1 MVTET
6 WMTIEACMNELIS
19 IIVPVYAVE
28 KYLERC
34 VNSILNQT
42 YGNIEVILVDDGS
55 PDNCPMMCDDYAL
68 KDPRITVIHKKNGG
82 LSDARNAGLAIARGS
97 YVGFVDSDDFIKP
110 TMYQKLY
117 EAIKN
122 ANADMSICMFDYV
135 DETGN
140 LIVSKNVQRIHFD
153 AEVLK
158 REQMFDRISHA
169 FVGYYYFIPVCSKLY
184 KKAVFDHIHFPA
196 GVIHEDEFVI
206 HHLIDRCNC
215 VAVVAERL
223 YEYVQRSD
231 SIMHSDIFTTK
242 RLNAVDALIDRYF
255 FYTSKNRN
263 DLALDAL
270 KTSYWT
276 VLDFMND
283 YKGLENAQKEVEKR
297 IRIILKQQ
305 LIKKDIRFIK
315 LILSYLAFVIR
326 SALKSKQKII
336 D

>member
-1 MVTET
+1 
-6 WMTIEACMNELIS
+6 MNELIS

-42 YGNIEVILVDDGS
+42 YKNIEVILVDDGS
-55 PDNCPMMCDDYAL
+55 PDHCPVMCDEYAL
-68 KDPRITVIHKKNGG
+68 RDPRITVIHKENGG
-82 LSDARNAGLAIARGS
+82 LSDARNAGLAIAKGS
-97 YVGFVDSDDFIKP
+97 YIGFVDSDDFIKP
-110 TMYQKLY
+110 TMFQKLY
-117 EAIKN
+117 EAMIY

-140 LIVSKNVQRIHFD
+140 LIVSKNAQRIHFD

-158 REQMFDRISHA
+158 QEQIFEMISHA
-169 FVGYYYFIPVCSKLY
+169 FKGYYYFIPVWSKLY
-184 KKAVFDHIHFPA
+184 KKAIFDHIRFPL

-206 HHLIDRCNC
+206 HHIIDQCNY
-215 VAVVAERL
+215 VAVVDESL

-231 SIMHSDIFTTK
+231 SIMHSGIFTTK
-242 RLNAVDALIDRYF
+242 RLDAVDALIDRYF
-255 FYTSKNRN
+255 FYASKKKN

-276 VLDFMND
+276 IFDFMKD
-283 YKGLENAQKEVEKR
+283 YKGKENARKEVEKR
-297 IRIILKQQ
+297 IKIILKEQ
-305 LIKKDIRFIK
+305 LIKRDIRYFK
-315 LILSYLAFVIR
+315 LILSYLAFVTR
-326 SALKSKQKII
+326 SVLKSKQQIT